1 MKRITNYALNCLI
14 NQGISKEHIKSLVE
28 AIENQTRDNILTPE
42 QAIEILLDG
51 VIEEELHQQT
61 VLDLNACCSDSA
73 LNFSIAKNVLAAKIL
88 AKKVDKAL
96 QSKKEADIK
105 QVNLCQK
112 LEKYITN
119 TAYHYIKNSS
129 SIGKYHLY
137 IRLPVWTG
145 ITTLDVYN
153 IIQNTCEFS
162 NSFTDFINVN
172 IYGKNINYL
181 FTLKECETIFA
192 KIISKVPSK
201 FWDDCMVIYTLGKY
215 YSIDHAAKEWFEQVR
230 SRQKINLATV
240 IFIAVAHA
248 SLAELVDAHSIE
260 SVEKSIE
267 VRILE
272 LALQSSVI
280 VCIRFINSINR
291 RTLNSKRYCEVG
303 IAIFICKH
311 L

>member
-14 NQGISKEHIKSLVE
+14 NQGISKKHIKSLIK

-61 VLDLNACCSDSA
+61 VLDLNACCSDST
-73 LNFSIAKNVLAAKIL
+73 LNFSIAENVLAAKTL
-88 AKKVDKAL
+88 TKKVDKVL
-96 QSKKEADIK
+96 QSKKEADK
-105 QVNLCQK
+105 AYKFMSK
-112 LEKYITN
+112 LDKHIIN
-119 TAYHYIKNSS
+119 TVYRYIKNSS
-129 SIGKYHLY
+129 NIGKYHLY

-215 YSIDHAAKEWFEQVR
+215 YSIDHAAKEWFE
-230 SRQKINLATV
+230 
-240 IFIAVAHA
+240 
-248 SLAELVDAHSIE
+248 
-260 SVEKSIE
+260 
-267 VRILE
+267 
-272 LALQSSVI
+272 
-280 VCIRFINSINR
+280 
-291 RTLNSKRYCEVG
+291 
-303 IAIFICKH
+303 
-311 L
+311 

>member
-61 VLDLNACCSDSA
+61 VLDSDSR
-73 LNFSIAKNVLAAKIL
+73 LPKI
-88 AKKVDKAL
+88 KSNKFMKAP
-96 QSKKEADIK
+96 QP
-105 QVNLCQK
+105 K

-119 TAYHYIKNSS
+119 TAYRYIKNSS

-181 FTLKECETIFA
+181 FTLKECETIFT

-215 YSIDHAAKEWFEQVR
+215 YSIDHAAKEWFE
-230 SRQKINLATV
+230 
-240 IFIAVAHA
+240 
-248 SLAELVDAHSIE
+248 
-260 SVEKSIE
+260 
-267 VRILE
+267 
-272 LALQSSVI
+272 
-280 VCIRFINSINR
+280 
-291 RTLNSKRYCEVG
+291 
-303 IAIFICKH
+303 
-311 L
+311 